1 MSLGFP
7 LFPESASTTSGQ
19 VDALYLFL
27 VAVSAFFSLLIAASV
42 IYCAVRYRRREPD
55 QVGSTF
61 HANLLMEVTWTII
74 PLIIVLGVFFWGAR
88 VFFVQ
93 RATPDDALEIT
104 GIAKQWM
111 WKFQHPDGRR
121 EINEL
126 HVPVGQ
132 PVEIRLISQDV
143 IHDLFLPAFR
153 TKTDVLPGR
162 YTTLWFEATKP
173 GTYHLFCAE
182 YCGAEH
188 SRMTGQVV
196 VMEPAAYEDWL
207 AGGAQPT
214 VPPAEAGAQLFTE
227 LTCDTCHIEGEG
239 GRGPSLHG
247 LYGTEEELADG
258 STVVVDDSYLREAI
272 LTPAETIVAGYQPIM
287 PTYKG
292 QISEANVLKLIA
304 YIRSLGTPQ
313 PTQGPSPAVEL
324 PSEDRPQDSPPGDE
338 GPPEASSEETP

>member
-27 VAVSAFFSLLIAASV
+27 VAISAFFSLLIAASV
-42 IYCAVRYRRREPD
+42 IYCAIRYRRREPD

-61 HANLLMEVTWTII
+61 HANLLMEITWTII

-93 RATPDDALEIT
+93 RSTPDDALRLT

-111 WKFQHPDGRR
+111 WQFQHPDGRR

-126 HVPVGQ
+126 HVPLGQ

-196 VMEPAAYEDWL
+196 VLEPGAYEEWL

-214 VPPAEAGAQLFTE
+214 LPPAEAGAQLFTD

-247 LYGTEEELADG
+247 IYGTETELADG
-258 STVVVDDSYLREAI
+258 STVVVDDGYLRRSI
-272 LTPAETIVAGYQPIM
+272 LTPADQVVAGYQPIM

-304 YIRSLGTPQ
+304 YIQSLGDEAPPGGTRPAAS
-313 PTQGPSPAVEL
+313 PPARDPSP
-324 PSEDRPQDSPPGDE
+324 PSRDDDGSSAG
-338 GPPEASSEETP
+338 ASTEETP